1 MEFNLADLF
10 ESLADAFPERLAVVS
25 GPNRLTYG
33 QLDERAT
40 RLANAW
46 AARGIKAG
54 DHLGLYL
61 YNGHEYLECML
72 AAWKLRAVTVNCN
85 YRYVA
90 EELRYLFDNAS
101 LVGLI
106 YEPDLAQHVEG
117 AWLPGMSL
125 KVERGPAY
133 EAMIAE
139 GSPVRAFGPRSE
151 RDLFVIY
158 TGGTTGMPRGV
169 MWQHVDLFFAA
180 LQGGNPGGD
189 PVRVADELAPRMLKN
204 GDGLHICS
212 AAPMIH
218 GSSQL
223 AGWIA
228 LMNGGV
234 AGVVPSRN
242 FDVEALLDLC
252 DAEAMHTLN
261 LVGDAM
267 ALPLVEALEANP
279 GRWRLTDLQV
289 LSSAGA
295 VLSGHVRRKL
305 EELLPMCMV
314 LNNFGSSET
323 GHQGTAFYDGDET
336 IWVMDEGHT
345 AVLDEA
351 LDRVVPGSGVIG
363 RLARCGHIPLGYY
376 GDEEK
381 TAKTFVIGT
390 DGVRYVLPGDLA
402 TVSADGSIVF
412 LGRGSVCIN
421 TGGEKVF
428 AEEVEEALKHHPEV
442 FDAVVVGVPD
452 PRWGQRVEALVTT
465 RKGARP
471 EPEALRD
478 FCRGRLAGY
487 KVPKTVHLV
496 DDLNRQPSGKPDYR
510 WAQAEAIARGAQ

>member
-1 MEFNLADLF
+1 MQFNLADLY
-10 ESLADAFPERLAVVS
+10 ESLADAFPERLALVS

-46 AARGIKAG
+46 AARGVKAG
-54 DHLGLYL
+54 DHVGLYL

-72 AAWKLRAVTVNCN
+72 AAWKLRAVTINCN

-90 EELRYLFDNAS
+90 EELRYLFDNAR
-101 LVGLI
+101 LVGVVH
-106 YEPDLAQHVEG
+106 EPDLREHVEG

-125 KVERGPAY
+125 RIERGPEY
-133 EAMIAE
+133 EALIAE
-139 GSPVRAFGPRSE
+139 GSPERNFPARSE
-151 RDLFVIY
+151 DDLFIIY

-169 MWQHVDLFFAA
+169 MWRHVDLFFAA

-189 PVRVADELAPRMLKN
+189 AITDAAALAPRMRDN
-204 GDGLHICS
+204 GDGIHICS

-234 AGVVPSRN
+234 AGTVPSRN
-242 FDVEALLDLC
+242 FEVEALLDLC
-252 DAEAMHTLN
+252 AAEDMHTLN

-267 ALPLVEALEANP
+267 ALPLADALEAHP
-279 GRWRLTDLQV
+279 GRWKLDGLQV

-305 EELLPMCMV
+305 ESLLPMTMV

-336 IWVMDEGHT
+336 IWIMDDRHT

-351 LDRVVPGSGVIG
+351 LNRVEPGSGVIG
-363 RLARCGHIPLGYY
+363 RLARRGHIPLGYY

-381 TAKTFVIGT
+381 TARTFVT
-390 DGVRYVLPGDLA
+390 APDGVRYVLPGDMA
-402 TVSADGSIVF
+402 TVAEDGSIVF

-428 AEEVEEALKHHPEV
+428 AEEVEEALKHHPAV

-452 PRWGQRVEALVTT
+452 PRWGQRVEALVTV
-465 RKGARP
+465 RGGERP
-471 EPEALRD
+471 EVEDLRA
-478 FCRGRLAGY
+478 FCRTRLAGY
-487 KVPKTVHLV
+487 KVPKAVHV
-496 DDLNRQPSGKPDYR
+496 VEDLNRQPSGKPDYR
-510 WAQAEAIARGAQ
+510 WAQAKAIELGA